1 MKNRIT
7 KALSVILAVLILASL
22 ALLAGCGDD
31 KAKTE
36 ATTAT
41 KAVTPTVAAT
51 EAPTRVATQADTTPQ
66 DNNDGD
72 DSTDAVDDDSDGYI
86 DEETAIANVRQL
98 AGSGAQIISTE
109 KGYSPDGIKAWIIV
123 VAPVTTGD
131 GPETVTYY
139 SGNQF
144 CYPENTSDS
153 TQSDDSDDGYID
165 EATAIANVKQLA
177 GSGAQIISSEKG
189 YSPDGIKAWVVVV
202 APVTTEDGPETVT
215 YYSGEQFCYPA
226 GN

>member
-36 ATTAT
+36 ATSAT
-41 KAVTPTVAAT
+41 KAV
-51 EAPTRVATQADTTPQ
+51 APTTATAAPTQAPTAALNTSPDEEDVQ
-66 DNNDGD
+66 
-72 DSTDAVDDDSDGYI
+72 STDSDDDDSDGYI

-177 GSGAQIISSEKG
+177 GSGAQIVSTEKG
-189 YSPDGIKAWVVVV
+189 YSPDGIKAWVIVV
-202 APVTTEDGPETVT
+202 APVTTEDGPDTVT

>member
-36 ATTAT
+36 ATSAT
-41 KAVTPTVAAT
+41 KAV
-51 EAPTRVATQADTTPQ
+51 APTTATAAPTQAPTAALNTSPDEEDAQ
-66 DNNDGD
+66 
-72 DSTDAVDDDSDGYI
+72 STDADDDDENDGYI
-86 DEETAIANVRQL
+86 DEATAIANVRQL
-98 AGSGAQIISTE
+98 AGTGAQIISTE

-202 APVTTEDGPETVT
+202 APVTTEDGPDTVT

>member
-36 ATTAT
+36 ATSAT
-41 KAVTPTVAAT
+41 KAV
-51 EAPTRVATQADTTPQ
+51 APTTATAAPTQAPTAALNTSPDEEDVQ
-66 DNNDGD
+66 
-72 DSTDAVDDDSDGYI
+72 STDSDDNDEDDGYI

-98 AGSGAQIISTE
+98 AGTGAQIISTE

-215 YYSGEQFCYPA
+215 YYSGSEFCYPA

>member
-36 ATTAT
+36 ATSAT
-41 KAVTPTVAAT
+41 KAV
-51 EAPTRVATQADTTPQ
+51 APTTATAAPTQAPTAALNTSPDEEDAQ
-66 DNNDGD
+66 
-72 DSTDAVDDDSDGYI
+72 STDADDDDENDGYI
-86 DEETAIANVRQL
+86 DEATAIANVKQL
-98 AGSGAQIISTE
+98 AGTGAQIISTE

-189 YSPDGIKAWVVVV
+189 YSPDGIKAWVIVV

-215 YYSGEQFCYPA
+215 YYSGSEFCYPA

>member
-36 ATTAT
+36 ATSAT
-41 KAVTPTVAAT
+41 KAV
-51 EAPTRVATQADTTPQ
+51 APTTATAAPTQAPTAALNTSPDEEDVQ
-66 DNNDGD
+66 
-72 DSTDAVDDDSDGYI
+72 STDSDDDDEDDGYI

-177 GSGAQIISSEKG
+177 GTGAQIVSTEKG
-189 YSPDGIKAWVVVV
+189 YSPDGIKAWVIVV

>member
-36 ATTAT
+36 ATSAT
-41 KAVTPTVAAT
+41 KAV
-51 EAPTRVATQADTTPQ
+51 APTTATAAPTQAPTAAVNTLP
-66 DNNDGD
+66 GD
-72 DSTDAVDDDSDGYI
+72 EEDAQSTDADDDDENDGYI
-86 DEETAIANVRQL
+86 DEATAIANVRQL

-189 YSPDGIKAWVVVV
+189 YSPDGIKAWVIVV

-215 YYSGEQFCYPA
+215 YYSGSEFCYPA

>member
-36 ATTAT
+36 ATSAT
-41 KAVTPTVAAT
+41 KAV
-51 EAPTRVATQADTTPQ
+51 APTTATAAPTQAPTAALNTSPDEEDVQ
-66 DNNDGD
+66 
-72 DSTDAVDDDSDGYI
+72 STDSDDNDEDDGYI

-98 AGSGAQIISTE
+98 AGTGAQIISTE

>member
-36 ATTAT
+36 ATSAT
-41 KAVTPTVAAT
+41 KAV
-51 EAPTRVATQADTTPQ
+51 APTTATAAPTQAPTAALNTSPDEEDVQ
-66 DNNDGD
+66 
-72 DSTDAVDDDSDGYI
+72 STDADDDDENDGYI
-86 DEETAIANVRQL
+86 DEATAIANVKQL
-98 AGSGAQIISTE
+98 AGTGAQIISTE

-202 APVTTEDGPETVT
+202 APVTTEDGPDTVT

>member
-36 ATTAT
+36 ATSAT
-41 KAVTPTVAAT
+41 KAV
-51 EAPTRVATQADTTPQ
+51 APTTATAAPTQAPTAALNTSPDEEDVQ
-66 DNNDGD
+66 
-72 DSTDAVDDDSDGYI
+72 STDSDDDDEDDGYI

-177 GSGAQIISSEKG
+177 GSGAQIVSTEKG
-189 YSPDGIKAWVVVV
+189 YSPDGIKAWVIVV

>member
-36 ATTAT
+36 ATSAT
-41 KAVTPTVAAT
+41 KAV
-51 EAPTRVATQADTTPQ
+51 APTTATAAPTQAPTAALNTSPDEEDVQ
-66 DNNDGD
+66 
-72 DSTDAVDDDSDGYI
+72 STDSDDDDEDDGYI

-189 YSPDGIKAWVVVV
+189 YSPDGIKAWVIVV

>member
-36 ATTAT
+36 ATSAT
-41 KAVTPTVAAT
+41 KAV
-51 EAPTRVATQADTTPQ
+51 APTTATAAPTQAPTAALNTSPDEEDVQ
-66 DNNDGD
+66 
-72 DSTDAVDDDSDGYI
+72 STDSDDDDSDGYI

-177 GSGAQIISSEKG
+177 GTGAQIVSTEKG

-202 APVTTEDGPETVT
+202 APVTTEDGPDTVT

>member
-36 ATTAT
+36 ATSAT
-41 KAVTPTVAAT
+41 KAV
-51 EAPTRVATQADTTPQ
+51 APTTATAAPTQAPTAALNTSPDEEDVQ
-66 DNNDGD
+66 
-72 DSTDAVDDDSDGYI
+72 STDSDDDDEDDGYI

-98 AGSGAQIISTE
+98 AGTGAQIISTE

-165 EATAIANVKQLA
+165 EATAIANVRQLA

-202 APVTTEDGPETVT
+202 APVTTEDGPDTVT

>member
-36 ATTAT
+36 ATSAT
-41 KAVTPTVAAT
+41 KAV
-51 EAPTRVATQADTTPQ
+51 APTTATAAPTQAPTAALNTSPDEEDVQ
-66 DNNDGD
+66 
-72 DSTDAVDDDSDGYI
+72 STDSDDDDSDGYI

-123 VAPVTTGD
+123 VTPVTTGD

-189 YSPDGIKAWVVVV
+189 YSPDGIKAWVIVV

>member
-36 ATTAT
+36 ATSAT
-41 KAVTPTVAAT
+41 KAV
-51 EAPTRVATQADTTPQ
+51 APTTATAAPTQAPTAALNTSPDEEDAQ
-66 DNNDGD
+66 
-72 DSTDAVDDDSDGYI
+72 STDADDDDENDGYI
-86 DEETAIANVRQL
+86 DEATAIANVRQL
-98 AGSGAQIISTE
+98 AGTGAQIISTE

-189 YSPDGIKAWVVVV
+189 YSPDGIKAWVIVV

-215 YYSGEQFCYPA
+215 YYSGSEFCYPA

>member
-36 ATTAT
+36 ATSAT
-41 KAVTPTVAAT
+41 KAV
-51 EAPTRVATQADTTPQ
+51 APTTATAAPTQAPTAALNTSPDEEDVQ
-66 DNNDGD
+66 
-72 DSTDAVDDDSDGYI
+72 STDADDDDENDGYI
-86 DEETAIANVRQL
+86 DEATAIANVKQL
-98 AGSGAQIISTE
+98 AGTGAQIISTE

-189 YSPDGIKAWVVVV
+189 YSPDGIKAWVIVV

-215 YYSGEQFCYPA
+215 YYSGSEFCYPA

>member
-36 ATTAT
+36 ATSAT
-41 KAVTPTVAAT
+41 KAV
-51 EAPTRVATQADTTPQ
+51 APTTATAAPTQAPTAALNTSPDEEDEQ
-66 DNNDGD
+66 
-72 DSTDAVDDDSDGYI
+72 STDSDDDDEDDGYI

-189 YSPDGIKAWVVVV
+189 YSPDGIKAWVIVV

>member
-36 ATTAT
+36 ATSAT
-41 KAVTPTVAAT
+41 KAVSPTTAT
-51 EAPTRVATQADTTPQ
+51 AAPTQAPTAALNTSPDEEDVQ
-66 DNNDGD
+66 
-72 DSTDAVDDDSDGYI
+72 STDSDDDDEDDGYI
-86 DEETAIANVRQL
+86 DEETAIANVKQL
-98 AGSGAQIISTE
+98 AGTGAQIISTE

-165 EATAIANVKQLA
+165 EATAIANVRQLA

-202 APVTTEDGPETVT
+202 APVTTEDGPDTVT